1 MKSSHINPTEAVK
14 VFQDLGSEYA
24 LAIHWGTFKL
34 TLEKM
39 DEPPRKLQ
47 SALEKAGVLT
57 NKFRVLK
64 HGASWKKPFQIPRN
78 NLEREEFLN

>member
-24 LAIHWGTFKL
+24 LAIHGHFKL

-39 DEPPRKLQ
+39 DEPPKKLQ
-47 SALEKAGVLT
+47 SALEKGSV
-57 NKFRVLK
+57 N
-64 HGASWKKPFQIPRN
+64 Q
-78 NLEREEFLN
+78 